1 MGHGFSSEDDK
12 SSLVDLEF
20 HKRKILLD
28 REKEARLKSRDLWL
42 LCGDENTP
50 FFHKYA
56 DNRKFIN
63 SIWKIGDDGGNIV

>member
-1 MGHGFSSEDDK
+1 M
-12 SSLVDLEF
+12 
-20 HKRKILLD
+20 
-28 REKEARLKSRDLWL
+28 KSRALWL

-63 SIWKIGDDGGNIV
+63 SIWKIADDDGNMVEGYEDIAEAGVKHFETLF